1 MNKIIIIAII
11 VLLGCKKSTDIPT
24 QNNQQVKQI
33 VYSGCDSIKLNL
45 IKLNYTDSIRLSKCL
60 VLNGCDSLKLNL
72 LTPLHSDSI
81 RLSTCMILN
90 GCDSIKLGFIKQLS
104 RFDSI
109 RLLKC
114 LVLSS
119 KDSLS
124 LFPKQIKI
132 GDTLGGGI
140 VFYLLSSSDSG
151 YDATRQ
157 HGFIVSFETLVSPVD
172 QNGPVYKYPPQLTR
186 TKIGSGYSNTKT
198 ILEDPRNTTDLNI
211 SPALVATSYRGGG
224 HTDWYLPSK
233 DELDTL
239 SKIQFLITLPTGVNF
254 FPDYKLRGSWSS
266 SYIYSILCVCLPP
279 PLYSRFCN
287 VEPRYYTWADSQSD
301 NFGGWFRNY
310 VRPIRNF

>member
-11 VLLGCKKSTDIPT
+11 FLLGCKKSTDIPT

-45 IKLNYTDSIRLSKCL
+45 IKLDYTDSIRLSKCL

-72 LTPLHSDSI
+72 LKPLHSDSI

-109 RLLKC
+109 RLSKC

-124 LFPKQIKI
+124 LFPKQVKI

-157 HGFIVSFETLVSPVD
+157 HGFIVSFDYVY
-172 QNGPVYKYPPQLTR
+172 GPFNMEGGPLYKYAPAYTR
-186 TKIGSGYSNTKT
+186 TKIGSGFSNTKT
-198 ILEDPRNTTDLNI
+198 ILSDPRNTIDELI
-211 SPALVATSYRGGG
+211 SPALVATNYRGGG
-224 HTDWYLPSK
+224 YNDWYLPSK

-239 SKIQFLITLPTGVNF
+239 SKIQFSIGL
-254 FPDYKLRGSWSS
+254 FPDHKIRTGWSS
-266 SYIYSILCVCLPP
+266 SDYWWQFNS
-279 PLYSRFCN
+279 CN
-287 VEPRYYTWADSQSD
+287 GGPGPCAYEPRRYDWINSQ
-301 NFGGWFRNY
+301 NY
-310 VRPIRNF
+310 PFVLVTGYARATVRPIRNF